1 MDKPKIGDEVVVRE
15 QESRASK
22 GFGCVG
28 ARLNDCV
35 IVRVCLTFHWI
46 TK

>member
-28 ARLNDCV
+28 ARLNDCEGMFD
-35 IVRVCLTFHWI
+35 ISLDY
-46 TK
+46 